1 MCKIVIIGGK
11 GTAVN
16 IAECIVGANEK
27 YGAKD
32 EFIGYCIDD
41 LSLGDAINGYPIL
54 CNLSAL
60 GANFNDIDDVRYLFA
75 LYKPAEMRKRVE
87 LLSVLGL
94 PMSKFTNFIHPSCTV
109 LKSSNMGVGNAFL
122 PGCMLS
128 NNSRIGNFNILN
140 THCIIEHDTVLGN
153 NNFLADQTIIGSHV
167 RVADGNFFG
176 MHSAVL
182 EDTNIGC
189 YNFIGMGGV
198 LLRSIGDNKIM
209 VGLPAKELNK

>member
-1 MCKIVIIGGK
+1 MCKIIIIGGK

-16 IAECIVGANEK
+16 IAECIVDANEK
-27 YGAKD
+27 YGAND

-41 LSLGDAINGYPIL
+41 PSLGDSINGYPIL

-60 GANFNDIDDVRYLFA
+60 GPRFNDVGDVRYLFA
-75 LYKPAEMRKRVE
+75 LYKPAEMKKRVK
-87 LLSVLGL
+87 LLSRLEL

-109 LKSSNMGVGNAFL
+109 LKSSDMGVGNVFL

-128 NNSRIGNFNILN
+128 NNSCIGNFNILN
-140 THCIIEHDTVLGN
+140 THCIIEHDTILGS

-167 RVADGNFFG
+167 RIADGNFFG

-182 EDTNIGC
+182 EGTDIGC

-198 LLRSIGDNKIM
+198 LLKSIDNDKIM
-209 VGLPAKELNK
+209 VGLPARELNR